1 MAKILVV
8 DDDQDLVEI
17 LRFALTRAGFE
28 VVAAHDSPTA
38 IRHLEQSHPDIAIL
52 DVNIGA
58 WDGFDLLQEMRQ
70 QTQIPVILL
79 SARGAEEDKVRGL
92 HLGADDYISKPFGH
106 SELLA
111 RVVAQ
116 LRRAGQSA
124 PAGPANENLR
134 VGPLV
139 LNRAEHSASID
150 GRPIALTVTEFR
162 LLQYL
167 MVNAGRVVPPS
178 DLSKHV
184 WGYDGVGTNETARV
198 AVHRLRRKL
207 EAGGEQSRRL
217 LRTVPGVGIMLKA
230 ESDEG
235 EIPPA

>member
-1 MAKILVV
+1 MAKILIV

-17 LRFALTRAGFE
+17 LRFALTRAGYE

-38 IRHLEQSHPDIAIL
+38 IQHLEESQPDIAIL
-52 DVNIGA
+52 DVNIGQ
-58 WDGFDLLQEMRQ
+58 WDGFELLRDLRQ
-70 QTQIPVILL
+70 QSQIPVILL

-92 HLGADDYISKPFGH
+92 QLGADDYISKPFGH

-124 PAGPANENLR
+124 PMGAAAANNHLR
-134 VGPLV
+134 VGPLA
-139 LNRAEHSASID
+139 LNRAEHSASLN
-150 GRPIALTVTEFR
+150 GKPIALTVTEFR

-184 WGYDGVGTNETARV
+184 WGYDGAGTNETARV

-207 EAGGEQSRRL
+207 DAAGEQAKL

-230 ESDEG
+230 EEEEPSAH
-235 EIPPA
+235 P